1 MSSSTNSLILY
12 AAGIATGV
20 SIGLLFAPEKGEIT
34 RDRLGY
40 RLNHYRHQLEALIND
55 FVERGDEV
63 AAEIANGEDSQA
75 KAEGRKVVN
84 EARIKAEGLLKEVE
98 TLMFEIKAKKEA

>member
-40 RLNHYRHQLEALIND
+40 RLNHYRHQLQALIKD
-55 FVERGDEV
+55 FV
-63 AAEIANGEDSQA
+63 
-75 KAEGRKVVN
+75 EGRKVVN

-98 TLMFEIKAKKEA
+98 ALMFEIKTKKES